1 MSSVWYLFYM
11 EKKEENLHLEHV
23 KASKIALI
31 IGNIKEVNPERI
43 KEKLRIETKLEII
56 DIIPLQEIK
65 RYHELY
71 YKRNTLYYNLLSFYV
86 KS

>member
-1 MSSVWYLFYM
+1 M

-56 DIIPLQEIK
+56 DIIPLREIK

-71 YKRNTLYYNLLSFYV
+71 YKRNKLYYNLLSFYV